1 MHTFNPSILEDVYL
15 EADLVYKGRSKIASL
30 LQEKPFLKTK
40 TIQTNNLYGSS
51 GGHTVPRRHS
61 YKVMLYMKTV
71 VLLIPGTMGQEPD
84 TAIMEP
90 WKPQSDRAML
100 LWKRRLSSHKH
111 SY

>member
-1 MHTFNPSILEDVYL
+1 MHTFNPSILE

-40 TIQTNNLYGSS
+40 NGPNKQLIREFWRAHSPQNNAPCGTLY
-51 GGHTVPRRHS
+51 HS
-61 YKVMLYMKTV
+61 YKVMLYMR
-71 VLLIPGTMGQEPD
+71 TMGQEPG